1 MVQGYD
7 KKLFNLGLYV
17 LIKWFFFSSF
27 RSIRLAHFIKGENCE
42 IFLSTYVQI
51 VYNAHA
57 SRWLA
62 VSEEG
67 E

>member
-1 MVQGYD
+1 MKLNRARGYFIIVIDVD
-7 KKLFNLGLYV
+7 KVCRVNLMHLT
-17 LIKWFFFSSF
+17 SF
-27 RSIRLAHFIKGENCE
+27 GYRSIG
-42 IFLSTYVQI
+42 
-51 VYNAHA
+51 AHA